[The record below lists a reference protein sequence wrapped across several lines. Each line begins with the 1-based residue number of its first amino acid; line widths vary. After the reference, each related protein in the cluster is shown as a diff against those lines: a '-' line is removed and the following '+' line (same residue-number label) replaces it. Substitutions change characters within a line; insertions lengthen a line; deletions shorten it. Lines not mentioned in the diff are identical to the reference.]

1 MLPLHHR
8 HHYHPARAVTM
19 MVSTTYSSTRAAT
32 APTQLIL
39 RGTREGDLAAT
50 LSAQRTP
57 SSSRCAKAGRLPLFT
72 WSDLVA
78 IVSTGN
84 LQRLA
89 RHPEDLREYFAWM
102 DSVKLS
108 YGSVQSFI
116 LAERLTASYLLDP
129 PPAESDTAA
138 CFKGSFEPSRECQIL
153 VNDWPYSVPTD
164 VIHNVVWS
172 YRPILHRSLVAGTE
186 KAVEEAAWAVV
197 AKRGL
202 CGSLSKHG
210 LVVPS
215 LQDHAQHVPDLHGL
229 VGTCGEQE
237 AEAKVHGALRNAC
250 REIVAFVEKH
260 WDLDMCEV
268 VFFANPPSL
277 QSVPSLAHFHVLVRP
292 L

>member
-1 MLPLHHR
+1 
-8 HHYHPARAVTM
+8 M

-57 SSSRCAKAGRLPLFT
+57 SYSRCAKAGRLPLFT

-108 YGSVQSFI
+108 YGSVQS
-116 LAERLTASYLLDP
+116 
-129 PPAESDTAA
+129 
-138 CFKGSFEPSRECQIL
+138 
-153 VNDWPYSVPTD
+153 
-164 VIHNVVWS
+164 
-172 YRPILHRSLVAGTE
+172 LVAGKE
-186 KAVEEAAWAVV
+186 KAVQEAAWAVV

-202 CGSLSKHG
+202 CGSLSEHG

-229 VGTCGEQE
+229 VGACGEQD

-277 QSVPSLAHFHVLVRP
+277 QSVPSLAHFHVLVRS

>member
-1 MLPLHHR
+1 ML
-8 HHYHPARAVTM
+8 
-19 MVSTTYSSTRAAT
+19 VSATYSSTRAAT

-39 RGTREGDLAAT
+39 RGTRDGDLAAT
-50 LSAQRTP
+50 LSAQRA
-57 SSSRCAKAGRLPLFT
+57 SSSSHCAKAERLPLFT

-84 LQRLA
+84 LQRLS

-116 LAERLTASYLLDP
+116 LAERLTASYLVSSP
-129 PPAESDTAA
+129 TSESDAA
-138 CFKGSFEPSRECQIL
+138 VCFQSSFESGRECQIL

-164 VIHNVVWS
+164 VVHNVVWS
-172 YRPILHRSLVAGTE
+172 YRPILHRSLVAGKE
-186 KAVEEAAWAVV
+186 KAVQEAAWAVV

-215 LQDHAQHVPDLHGL
+215 LQDHAQHVPDLRGL
-229 VGTCGEQE
+229 VGTCSEQDG
-237 AEAKVHGALRNAC
+237 AEANVHGVLRKAC
-250 REIVAFVEKH
+250 REIVAFIEKH
-260 WDLDMCEV
+260 WDLDRCEV

-277 QSVPSLAHFHVLVRP
+277 QSVPSLAHFHVLARP

>member
-1 MLPLHHR
+1 
-8 HHYHPARAVTM
+8 
-19 MVSTTYSSTRAAT
+19 
-32 APTQLIL
+32 
-39 RGTREGDLAAT
+39 
-50 LSAQRTP
+50 
-57 SSSRCAKAGRLPLFT
+57 
-72 WSDLVA
+72 
-78 IVSTGN
+78 
-84 LQRLA
+84 
-89 RHPEDLREYFAWM
+89 M

-172 YRPILHRSLVAGTE
+172 YRPILHRSLVAGKE

-229 VGTCGEQE
+229 VGACGEQD

-260 WDLDMCEV
+260 WDLDRCEV

-292 L
+292 YSLPIDSIAFVALPVS